1 MPHKTPA
8 PAPKSSRR
16 VTAFS
21 AFVPALVL
29 LLFTSCSAVAGGAPA
44 GTVRIYS
51 SLPLSGSGGGD
62 AQSVVNAIQMALAA
76 HNGQAGG
83 LKIAYISLN
92 DSSTKTGDDGRWDA
106 DREQANAR
114 QAAADPATVAYIG
127 TYDSGSAKVS
137 IPILNRTQVAM
148 ISPADTYP
156 GLTRTSAALAG
167 EPYVYSPLGPDHR
180 NFCRVVATDDVQG
193 VAGATYAQKQLAA
206 KSVYVLDDTE
216 LYGHGIATI
225 FTAKAKDLGLQI
237 SGAGQILKG
246 AASFGDVASNVVKAN
261 PDLVYFGGI
270 AENNAAQLLKDLR
283 AAGFKGIFMGPDG
296 ITDQAFTGAVGS
308 NPGRV
313 VATLV
318 GLPPDKLTGAGA
330 KWYADYKSRYKGE
343 PGPYAQYGYESM
355 NAVLLAIDHAGK
367 SAGRDN
373 AQGSTAGDRTIAARQ
388 AVLAALRGERNVAGI
403 TGTWSFDDNCDTS
416 LTAISVVELQGGQ
429 APKFAFKEL
438 AP

>member
-1 MPHKTPA
+1 MSNKWSLPA
-8 PAPKSSRR
+8 
-16 VTAFS
+16 S
-21 AFVPALVL
+21 AL
-29 LLFTSCSAVAGGAPA
+29 LLLLVSCSAVSGGAPS

-62 AQSVVNAIQMALAA
+62 AQSVVSAVRMALAA
-76 HNGQAGG
+76 HNGHAGG
-83 LKIAYISLN
+83 LKIEYISLN
-92 DSSTKTGDDGRWDA
+92 DSSTKAGDDGRWSA
-106 DREQANAR
+106 DREQNNAR

-156 GLTRTSAALAG
+156 GLTRTAAALAG
-167 EPYVYSPLGPDHR
+167 EPYIYSPLGPDRR

-225 FTAKAKDLGLQI
+225 FANKAKELGLQV
-237 SGAGQILKG
+237 SGAEGITKG
-246 AASFGDVASNVVKAN
+246 AASFSDVAARVVKTN

-283 AAGFKGIFMGPDG
+283 GAGFKGIFMGPDG
-296 ITDQAFTGAVGS
+296 ITDNAFTGAVGS

-318 GLPPDKLTGAGA
+318 GLPPDKLQGAGA
-330 KWYADYKSRYKGE
+330 KWYVDYKTQHKGE

-355 NAVLLAIDHAGK
+355 NAVLLAIDRAGK
-367 SAGRDN
+367 SADRDN
-373 AQGSTAGDRTIAARQ
+373 AQAGTGVDRTIAARQ
-388 AVLAALRGERNVAGI
+388 AVLAALRAGRNVAGI

-416 LTAISVVELQGGQ
+416 LTAISVVELQGGA
-429 APKFAFKEL
+429 APKFTFKEL